1 MDRTRAHGPHLCI
14 TCTALEV
21 SASLEFAP
29 LVPQPSPANGESS
42 GLFSSVQWEAESPD
56 LRPALPQHIPGV
68 HAAQAGPIVLEQI
81 P

>member
-1 MDRTRAHGPHLCI
+1 MHHLHSPGGERLLRVC
-14 TCTALEV
+14 ALG
-21 SASLEFAP
+21 AP
-29 LVPQPSPANGESS
+29 AQPSPANGESS

-68 HAAQAGPIVLEQI
+68 HAAQAGPMVLEQI